1 MLRVF
6 YVMASDNIPRVFC
19 VVASDNMPRVAQQ
32 VGRGTCI
39 RVTLASKLSSTL
51 HSIYVSSM

>member
-6 YVMASDNIPRVFC
+6 YDIASDNIPRVFC

-32 VGRGTCI
+32 VSRGTCI
-39 RVTLASKLSSTL
+39 RITLILFMYHQCEIA
-51 HSIYVSSM
+51 V